1 MPSDS
6 GDMPTTAPADSASL
20 GPRTASGSA
29 PEDLPSREGDRP
41 SETSVLAALAS
52 RDSERAPSS
61 ASDSDSEDSTKGR
74 RKKERK
80 EKKSKKHKKEKKSKK
95 GKKHKKEKKSKKK
108 KKKRERSSGSSSSE
122 SDDDAGDGKSKPVQL
137 SEFMSG
143 SKRTADDGE
152 RYSSVSGL
160 KISNSH
166 EFSEYDKAQAEKRER
181 KLRKL
186 NGADQDEFQHWG
198 GDIKKRKV
206 TDPAA
211 LALQQTLRGINKIGR
226 PGAVLDTDLA
236 KRLDAKNKPP
246 PSGSRRR

>member
-1 MPSDS
+1 MPSGS
-6 GDMPTTAPADSASL
+6 GDAAPVDSASV

-29 PEDLPSREGDRP
+29 PEDLPSREGERP
-41 SETSVLAALAS
+41 SETSVLEALAH
-52 RDSERAPSS
+52 RDSERAPPS
-61 ASDSDSEDSTKGR
+61 ASDSDSEDSTKGK

-95 GKKHKKEKKSKKK
+95 AKKHRKEKKGKKK
-108 KKKRERSSGSSSSE
+108 KKKRERSSGSSSSD

-137 SEFMSG
+137 SEFMAG
-143 SKRTADDGE
+143 SKRTAGDGE

-166 EFSEYDKAQAEKRER
+166 EMSEYDKEQAAKRER

-186 NGADQDEFQHWG
+186 NGAEQDEFQHWG
-198 GDIKKRKV
+198 GDFKKKKV

-211 LALQQTLRGINKIGR
+211 LALQDTLRGINKIGR
-226 PGAVLDTDLA
+226 AGAVLDADLA
-236 KRLDAKNKPP
+236 KSLD
-246 PSGSRRR
+246 SRKR